1 MQIQGVSTRD
11 RPANPH
17 FADVVFALT
26 THGTQGISFVIMKR
40 IKPKLSSYQKKAK
53 KGFRGYPAATVA
65 LYGPTDKLA
74 TKIAVGIFSGPDR
87 EPDVLERWFSRTGD
101 VDIRRDQAISEQVAA
116 FIRSHKVL
124 SVAAT
129 DGVLGCPHEE
139 GIDYPEGS
147 SCPQCP
153 FWAAQDRI
161 Q

>member
-1 MQIQGVSTRD
+1 MRRAFCTS
-11 RPANPH
+11 
-17 FADVVFALT
+17 
-26 THGTQGISFVIMKR
+26 
-40 IKPKLSSYQKKAK
+40 
-53 KGFRGYPAATVA
+53 
-65 LYGPTDKLA
+65 TDKLA
-74 TKIAVGIFSGPDR
+74 TKIAVGIFFGPDR
-87 EPDVLERWFSRTGD
+87 EPDVLERWFSKTSD